1 MLCIKKSSYHQN
13 IISNIFLA
21 QKIIIPNITT
31 KRSNNYQEDGVL
43 RQKKKSRK
51 WCVFSVEKKTFNK
64 MELTTDLKKKMH
76 NYCR

>member
-1 MLCIKKSSYHQN
+1 MCIKIVVMLCIKKSSYHQN

-43 RQKKKSRK
+43 RQKKNQENG
-51 WCVFSVEKKTFNK
+51 VFFPSKKNFQ
-64 MELTTDLKKKMH
+64 
-76 NYCR
+76 

>member
-1 MLCIKKSSYHQN
+1 MCIKIVVMLCIKKSSYHQN

-43 RQKKKSRK
+43 RQKKI
-51 WCVFSVEKKTFNK
+51 
-64 MELTTDLKKKMH
+64 KKMVCFFRRKK
-76 NYCR
+76 NFQ